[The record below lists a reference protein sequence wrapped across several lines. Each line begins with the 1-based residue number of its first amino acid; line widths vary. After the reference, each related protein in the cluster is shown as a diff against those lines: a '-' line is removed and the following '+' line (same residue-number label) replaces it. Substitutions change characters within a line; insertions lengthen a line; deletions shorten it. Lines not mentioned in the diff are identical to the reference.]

1 MNDLIRKI
9 SLANKNTKHIVA
21 FKSGDTVN
29 VHVKV
34 KEGDKERVQVYKGIV
49 TKVQGSGAGRSFTVR
64 KISAGVGVER
74 TFPFMSPAVDKVELV
89 SHGLVRRSRL
99 FYLRGLEGKAAK
111 IEFEL
116 ATVVAPVKAEEEKVD
131 VAAVA
136 AEKLAKTEAAKATKV
151 AAAKVAKAAKTA
163 KAKAAKAKA

>member
-1 MNDLIRKI
+1 MSDLIRKVV
-9 SLANKNTKHIVA
+9 LANKSTKHIVA

-74 TFPFMSPAVDKVELV
+74 TFPFMSPILDKVEVV
-89 SHGLVRRSRL
+89 SYGKVRRSRL
-99 FYLRGLEGKAAK
+99 FYLRGLQGKAAK

-116 ATVVAPVKAEEEKVD
+116 ASSGGAVQSAATPVEKSAVDAPAE
-131 VAAVA
+131 
-136 AEKLAKTEAAKATKV
+136 
-151 AAAKVAKAAKTA
+151 A
-163 KAKAAKAKA
+163 KAKPAKSAEAKKKPAAKKPGKA

>member
-1 MNDLIRKI
+1 MSDLIRKVV
-9 SLANKNTKHIVA
+9 LRNKETKHIVA

-49 TKVQGSGAGRSFTVR
+49 TKVQNSGAGRSFTVR

-74 TFPFMSPAVDKVELV
+74 TFPFLSPAIEKVEIV
-89 SHGLVRRSRL
+89 SHGKVRRSRL

-116 ATVVAPVKAEEEKVD
+116 ATAATNAGVE
-131 VAAVA
+131 AAV
-136 AEKLAKTEAAKATKV
+136 TKA
-151 AAAKVAKAAKTA
+151 
-163 KAKAAKAKA
+163 